1 MWLAALVQSEGIWQW
16 ILLALA
22 MALARLLHRLPLLRR
37 MQLPDSLLA
46 GLLLAVLYNV
56 SAHVWGYN
64 LPKNLLKPLV
74 SHLLNIF
81 YIALALKSVSSIP
94 PKPKRSERSSAASEA
109 GRRRTQHRG
118 DLRGT
123 VLFILWHYG
132 MQAAIGLSGALL
144 LRWSKYPDL
153 LPAVGLFVPLGY
165 ALGPAQGYEIG
176 RRWQDAQGLN
186 LGDLGLF
193 FGALGYVWAA
203 LGGLLVL
210 NLFAKKYKK
219 DSAYSGQQMA
229 GAMLPLPQQTS
240 QGKEENCYSASLVRI
255 LLCYGLAL
263 LFLELLSE
271 IFISIKTLWGLD
283 LSGLMD
289 TLRSIR
295 FVFCALAALCFVRL
309 LRCFRT
315 FRLRFCSSPKREA
328 AINWWKRREQHE
340 GQSLNH
346 LANVFVDVMVSA
358 GIGSISFALVWRYI
372 GVIAILAAS
381 SVLLLA
387 PLHFLLARSYFRNE
401 RLERSLVI
409 YGGMMGTTSTGMA
422 LLGTLDPYYQSLA
435 ARDYLLATGFAF
447 LGLLPVI
454 VSLQWITAG
463 NYHLA
468 LLLYA
473 AYALFCSALIV
484 RRIRCNR
491 RRIRP

>member
-1 MWLAALVQSEGIWQW
+1 MWFASLLQSEEIWQW
-16 ILLALA
+16 VLLALA

-37 MQLPDSLLA
+37 IHLPDSLLA
-46 GLLLAVLYNV
+46 GLLLAVLYNI
-56 SAHVWGYN
+56 SAHIWAYE
-64 LPKNLLKPLV
+64 LPKSYFKPLV

-81 YIALALKSVSSIP
+81 YIALALKSVSSV
-94 PKPKRSERSSAASEA
+94 PKMHPAAASEA
-109 GRRRTQHRG
+109 GKG

-132 MQAAIGLSGALL
+132 MQTAIGLSGALL
-144 LRWSKYPDL
+144 LRSWKYPDL

-186 LGDLGLF
+186 LGDLGLV

-210 NLFAKKYKK
+210 NLFAPKG
-219 DSAYSGQQMA
+219 DSGRVSALPHKAQQKPAKEDINSYSV
-229 GAMLPLPQQTS
+229 
-240 QGKEENCYSASLVRI
+240 SLVRI
-255 LLCYGLAL
+255 FLCYGAAL
-263 LFLELLSE
+263 LALELLGE
-271 IFISIKTLWGLD
+271 FFAYIKTLWGID

-309 LRCFRT
+309 LRFFRAI
-315 FRLRFCSSPKREA
+315 RLRFSHQPEA
-328 AINWWKRREQHE
+328 AIGLWTQQERCRV
-340 GQSLNH
+340 QSLNH
-346 LANVFVDVMVSA
+346 LSNVFVDVMVSA

-372 GVIAILAAS
+372 GVIAILATGSA
-381 SVLLLA
+381 LLLA
-387 PLHFLLARSYFRNE
+387 PLHFFLARSYFRNE

-463 NYHLA
+463 NYYSA
-468 LLLYA
+468 LWLYA
-473 AYALFCSALIV
+473 AYALVCSALIAL
-484 RRIRCNR
+484 RIYRNR
-491 RRIRP
+491 QNTGR

>member
-1 MWLAALVQSEGIWQW
+1 MWFASLLQSGGIWQW

-22 MALARLLHRLPLLRR
+22 MALARFLHRLPLLRR
-37 MQLPDSLLA
+37 IQLPDSLLA

-56 SAHVWGYN
+56 SE
-64 LPKNLLKPLV
+64 LPKSYFKPMV

-81 YIALALKSVSSIP
+81 YIALALKSVSSLP
-94 PKPKRSERSSAASEA
+94 QTQPAAASKA
-109 GRRRTQHRG
+109 GRNLG

-132 MQAAIGLSGALL
+132 MQAAIGLSGVLL
-144 LRWSKYPDL
+144 LRWWKYPDL

-186 LGDLGLF
+186 LGDLGLV

-210 NLFAKKYKK
+210 NLFAKKYRR
-219 DSAYSGQQMA
+219 DSGQIA
-229 GAMLPLPQQTS
+229 IIPHEAQQKPA
-240 QGKEENCYSASLVRI
+240 KEDTNSYSVSLVRI
-255 LLCYGLAL
+255 FLCYGLAL
-263 LFLELLSE
+263 LALELLNE
-271 IFISIKTLWGLD
+271 IFVYIKTLWGID

-309 LRCFRT
+309 LRFFRAI
-315 FRLRFCSSPKREA
+315 RLRFLSRRKREA
-328 AINWWKRREQHE
+328 AMRLWAQQERCRV
-340 GQSLNH
+340 QSLNH
-346 LANVFVDVMVSA
+346 LSNVFVDVMVSA

-372 GVIAILAAS
+372 GVIAILATGSA
-381 SVLLLA
+381 LLLA
-387 PLHFLLARSYFRNE
+387 PLHFLLTRSYFRNE

-454 VSLQWITAG
+454 VSLQWITVG
-463 NYHLA
+463 NYDSA
-468 LLLYA
+468 LWLYA
-473 AYALFCSALIV
+473 AYALVCSALIAL
-484 RRIRCNR
+484 RIYRNNTGR
-491 RRIRP
+491 